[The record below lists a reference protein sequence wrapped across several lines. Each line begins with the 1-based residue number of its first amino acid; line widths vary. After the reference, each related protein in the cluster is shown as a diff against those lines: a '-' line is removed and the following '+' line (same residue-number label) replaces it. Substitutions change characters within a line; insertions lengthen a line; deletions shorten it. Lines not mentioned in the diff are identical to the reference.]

1 MAIGYAVTLF
11 REPTSRLA
19 SQLYHMFSLYGRSI
33 AFGIDDA
40 DVIPIIGILK
50 GRKLT
55 KELADSFPQPIVDE
69 TSPTGYKH
77 GVSNF
82 APQMEKFK
90 QVKLYIYMYIYIYI
104 YIYLFSVILDII
116 LRLSFLSFFPLL
128 FT

>member
-1 MAIGYAVTLF
+1 MTLL

-19 SQLYHMFSLYGRSI
+19 SQLYHMYSLYGRSI

-55 KELADSFPQPIVDE
+55 KELADTFPVPIVDE
-69 TSPTGYKH
+69 SSPTGYKN

-90 QVKLYIYMYIYIYI
+90 QVKYK
-104 YIYLFSVILDII
+104 SNTRD
-116 LRLSFLSFFPLL
+116 LSFVVL
-128 FT
+128 F

>member
-1 MAIGYAVTLF
+1 
-11 REPTSRLA
+11 
-19 SQLYHMFSLYGRSI
+19 MFSLYGRSI

-90 QVKLYIYMYIYIYI
+90 QVKLYIYIYIYI
-104 YIYLFSVILDII
+104 PFFSH
-116 LRLSFLSFFPLL
+116 S
-128 FT
+128 

>member
-1 MAIGYAVTLF
+1 MTLL

-19 SQLYHMFSLYGRSI
+19 SQLYHMYSLYGRSI

-55 KELADSFPQPIVDE
+55 KELADSFPLPILDE
-69 TSPTGYKH
+69 TSPTGYKN

-82 APQMEKFK
+82 APQMQKFK
-90 QVKLYIYMYIYIYI
+90 QVH
-104 YIYLFSVILDII
+104 
-116 LRLSFLSFFPLL
+116 RLLL
-128 FT
+128 